1 MEQILI
7 RKPNGD
13 TEPINSSS
21 KVSIIT
27 QAEHRKTLLGEDTIS
42 MTVESAEPRN
52 FGIGDT
58 INIFGLPTYRINQL
72 PKVTKLSERKYQYE
86 LVFEG
91 LQYDMLRVAYRNTD
105 VGSFNNAADFSLIGD
120 LEMFLNVLI
129 NNLNRVFGANKW
141 ALGSFPTNTETKNLL
156 FNSENCLAVL
166 QKLCEEYKY
175 EFVCTE
181 TETQKILHIRN
192 VGRELDF
199 NFKYGQGRG
208 LYQLTRENVDTK
220 NIVNTLWAYGSDKN
234 LPANYKDY
242 SPRLRL
248 GNTID
253 FPILETGSIATY
265 GTFEGT
271 IIFEDIYP
279 HRVGSVTDINEENR
293 LQFTDINLDFD
304 LNAKDDEKSLYL
316 IQGNNPK
323 IRFQTGNLAGYEF
336 EAIKYTHADR
346 TFTLKLNKD
355 EKGMEMPSSNE
366 TAFQIQVGDTY
377 VMVDIMMPQAYI
389 NVAEDKL
396 ASKAIEYLDNN
407 STPTLKYNLQLDEF
421 YLKKIATAESNIF
434 EVGDTVN
441 IEDTA
446 LSINTR
452 IKITEFTRDILKP
465 NKYSLTIQ
473 DVPLNTILKKVLV
486 QQRRYNEVIKKK
498 KLDDNFR
505 PPTDWKVVPTIID
518 IIDEVNADFNE
529 KGELEF
535 GRESE
540 KVTIGNSGSKTSFFG
555 MLGII
560 NPLEKELKLDVG
572 GITQDR
578 QVGFPDRD
586 IVVNDWNYIVGMPES
601 FPSLTSDYGLSGIQ
615 NEINKVFTTSEP
627 FVSGS
632 TIVYVNGVRQFRG
645 TNEDY
650 TETADNEITFAL
662 APYADD
668 RIIVDYQKL

>member
-105 VGSFNNAADFSLIGD
+105 VGSFNNAADFSLIAD

-234 LPANYKDY
+234 LPANYKNY
-242 SPRLRL
+242 SPRL
-248 GNTID
+248 I
-253 FPILETGSIATY
+253 TGVFDAPALSLDSRDLY
-265 GTFEGT
+265 GIYEGSV
-271 IIFEDIYP
+271 IFDDIYP
-279 HRVGSVTDINEENR
+279 HRTGTITSINTEEP
-293 LQFTDINLDFD
+293 LEFIDTTMFD
-304 LNAKDDEKSLYL
+304 LNAKDGETSLYL
-316 IQGNNPK
+316 IAGNAPK
-323 IRFQTGNLAGYEF
+323 VVFQTGGLAGYEF
-336 EAIKYTHADR
+336 EVENYDHATKMFTIKP
-346 TFTLKLNKD
+346 NKD
-355 EKGMEMPSSNE
+355 QKGLELPSYSE
-366 TAFQIQVGDTY
+366 SAFQMQVGDTY
-377 VMVDIMMPQAYI
+377 VLVDVIMPQSYV
-389 NVAEDKL
+389 NEAEDKL
-396 ASKAIEYLDNN
+396 AEKISEYLETN
-407 STPTLKYNLQLDEF
+407 SVPTVKYSLDIDEM
-421 YLKKIATAESNIF
+421 YLKNQAGENPNIF
-434 EVGDTVN
+434 DVGDTVN
-441 IEDTA
+441 IEDTDLA
-446 LSINTR
+446 INTR
-452 IKITEFTRDILKP
+452 IKIIDFSRDILRP
-465 NKYSLTIQ
+465 YKYSLTIK
-473 DVPLNTILKKVLV
+473 DTPLSNAF
-486 QQRRYNEVIKKK
+486 RRYAVQTSYIRDFMKLNG
-498 KLDDNFR
+498 LDDPIKANTSWR
-505 PPTDWKVVPTIID
+505 SDTQILGEVPSLLND
-518 IIDEVNADFNE
+518 RKEVD
-529 KGELEF
+529 L
-535 GRESE
+535 GRKSE
-540 KVTIGNSGSKTSFFG
+540 KVSVGNTSGITKLFG
-555 MLGII
+555 VLGII

-627 FVSGS
+627 FVLGS